1 MSSPAQASFT
11 FGERQGLVLLAETS
25 AVSACAVVGLLSYI
39 AYSAVSVIRGSSVR
53 WRLGGPAEVYFLN
66 QLCWDLVQ
74 AVGGLMN
81 IKWAAAASVQ
91 PGPFCSAQGVIK
103 HLFGVGAALSVVLQP
118 DEEEKARKKSLRRS
132 FIVVACLWSA
142 VGLLVAVNTAAVG
155 ASRFYGPTGH
165 WCWIRHAYSVQ
176 RVAADYAFRWAT
188 AISNIAIYAV
198 VFLYLRGYIT
208 TSGWKMRVSRKPEAV
223 NVLGPSKEAYGL
235 LFYPLVY
242 VFNVLPLSAVRY
254 SISAHRDVPFGVIVL
269 ADVVYLSSG
278 ILNVLLFS
286 VTRPFL
292 LPHDLPKHEGVMSDI
307 EPSTKES
314 EALWDGGTS
323 VKDGT
328 FQRLSGAVQSSPV
341 QTVSS
346 FADVRCMDTCYTQAQ
361 VSPSHGYLSAANL
374 AANTETTQGADPS
387 YGPSGDPFFKLQASR
402 RTQPIIRKPKM
413 VKDVSIIARET
424 KPVNLQPSFVVVC
437 FFALS
442 ASIIASSHC
451 LKAVTTG
458 LSVWGY

>member
-1 MSSPAQASFT
+1 MSSPAQASLT

-81 IKWAAAASVQ
+81 IKWAADASVQ
-91 PGPFCSAQGVIK
+91 PGPFCSAQGAIK
-103 HLFGVGAALSVVLQP
+103 HLFGVGAALSTLTISLYTVKTLCFSRVVLQP
-118 DEEEKARKKSLRRS
+118 EEEEKARKKSLRHS

-142 VGLLVAVNTAAVG
+142 VSLLVAVNMAVVG

-176 RVAADYAFRWAT
+176 RVASDYAFRWAT
-188 AISNIAIYAV
+188 AMSNIAIYAV

-208 TSGWKMRVSRKPEAV
+208 TTGWKMHVSRKPEAV

-254 SISAHRDVPFGVIVL
+254 SISAHRDVPVGVIVL

-278 ILNVLLFS
+278 LLNVLLFS

-292 LPHDLPKHEGVMSDI
+292 LPHDLPKHEEVMSDI
-307 EPSTKES
+307 ESSMKEP
-314 EALWDGGTS
+314 EALWDGNE
-323 VKDGT
+323 
-328 FQRLSGAVQSSPV
+328 RLE
-341 QTVSS
+341 
-346 FADVRCMDTCYTQAQ
+346 VR
-361 VSPSHGYLSAANL
+361 N
-374 AANTETTQGADPS
+374 ETLHP
-387 YGPSGDPFFKLQASR
+387 LE
-402 RTQPIIRKPKM
+402 
-413 VKDVSIIARET
+413 V
-424 KPVNLQPSFVVVC
+424 
-437 FFALS
+437 
-442 ASIIASSHC
+442 
-451 LKAVTTG
+451 
-458 LSVWGY
+458 

>member
-1 MSSPAQASFT
+1 MSSPARASFT

-39 AYSAVSVIRGSSVR
+39 AYSAVSVVRGSSVR

-81 IKWAAAASVQ
+81 IKWAADASVQ
-91 PGPFCSAQGVIK
+91 PGPFCTAQGAIK
-103 HLFGVGAALSVVLQP
+103 HLFGVGAALSTLTISLYTVKTLCFSSVVLQP

-142 VGLLVAVNTAAVG
+142 VGLIVAVNMAAVG
-155 ASRFYGPTGH
+155 ASRFYGGH
-165 WCWIRHAYSVQ
+165 YWCWIRDVYPVQ
-176 RVAADYAFRWAT
+176 RVATDYAFRWAT
-188 AISNIAIYAV
+188 AISNIALYAV

-208 TSGWKMRVSRKPEAV
+208 TSGWKMRVSCKPEAV

-278 ILNVLLFS
+278 LLNVLLFS

-292 LPHDLPKHEGVMSDI
+292 LPHDLPKPEEVMSDI

-314 EALWDGGTS
+314 EALWDGNERPEVRNETS
-323 VKDGT
+323 HP
-328 FQRLSGAVQSSPV
+328 L
-341 QTVSS
+341 
-346 FADVRCMDTCYTQAQ
+346 DV
-361 VSPSHGYLSAANL
+361 
-374 AANTETTQGADPS
+374 
-387 YGPSGDPFFKLQASR
+387 
-402 RTQPIIRKPKM
+402 
-413 VKDVSIIARET
+413 
-424 KPVNLQPSFVVVC
+424 
-437 FFALS
+437 
-442 ASIIASSHC
+442 
-451 LKAVTTG
+451 
-458 LSVWGY
+458 